1 MAAISTWPM
10 HTRDP
15 ATGWSCRLD
24 GGGVICV
31 VGTWGEKAGR
41 AKKERGGR

>member
-15 ATGWSCRLD
+15 ATGWSCRLG
-24 GGGVICV
+24 GGGV
-31 VGTWGEKAGR
+31 
-41 AKKERGGR
+41 